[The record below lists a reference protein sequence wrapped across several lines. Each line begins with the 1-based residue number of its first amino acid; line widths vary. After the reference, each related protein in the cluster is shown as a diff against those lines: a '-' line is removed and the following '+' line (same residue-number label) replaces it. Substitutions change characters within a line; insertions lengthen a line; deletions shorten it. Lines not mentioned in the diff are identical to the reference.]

1 MSLRKHGSCYQELA
15 CFTFFFKKKLI
26 LQISKTNLFH
36 EWIYFGASNLD
47 AKVQHLGTDILTYLA
62 GVVAKEIDAEDLFIR
77 KIFYKQVVGISLF
90 DVDPFT

>member
-1 MSLRKHGSCYQELA
+1 MEAATRNLHVLP
-15 CFTFFFKKKLI
+15 FFLKKKLI

-47 AKVQHLGTDILTYLA
+47 AKVQHLGTDILTCLA

-77 KIFYKQVVGISLF
+77 KIFYKQVIGISLF
-90 DVDPFT
+90 GVDPFT